1 MRAGTLE
8 IVAGPCQFLPAITED
23 RRSFAWTGIAYCFV
37 RIAICIIWKF
47 RVSTVNEFLL
57 SPLLFKCTYYIPKFL

>member
-8 IVAGPCQFLPAITED
+8 IVAGPCQFLPAMSDD

-37 RIAICIIWKF
+37 RIAICV
-47 RVSTVNEFLL
+47 VSFFFQYRP
-57 SPLLFKCTYYIPKFL
+57 SPSRPRHFPVIYVDL